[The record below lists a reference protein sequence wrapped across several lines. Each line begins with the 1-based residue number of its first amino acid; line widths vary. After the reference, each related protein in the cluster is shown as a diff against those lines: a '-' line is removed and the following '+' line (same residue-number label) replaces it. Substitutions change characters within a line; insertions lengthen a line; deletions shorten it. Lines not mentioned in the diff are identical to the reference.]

1 MGLERY
7 RFLTCVVSAWQVLM
21 QMRTNVA
28 LLTEI
33 GALPSR
39 NPSME
44 HTEDARVASL
54 ISLEDILK
62 QAEVHSCSTSAL
74 SLGCDHQ
81 SCTKGTFMETSIEC
95 FFFMISDIFMFV
107 GEITQAICNDAPQS
121 GTTANKKL
129 SYLRH
134 LDVLEERMNTLL
146 FIDQPCA
153 QKCILDTRKFV
164 EVSNAISNTRI
175 LTMHSYEPLSV
186 QILLSKVVDGY
197 I

>member
-74 SLGCDHQ
+74 
-81 SCTKGTFMETSIEC
+81 TSIEC